1 VPSVRATAGRGETSG
16 AEDKQQNG
24 NSKAVYDQ
32 SLDRDSERLEEF
44 TAINNHLREIIHF
57 PAVDG
62 RTLDLPA
69 LTRDGTIKPGILDAY
84 TAARLGRA
92 LGLRAQ
98 MGPNRMRDKGLTD
111 AIRVYIVKF
120 HRNRIADA

>member
-1 VPSVRATAGRGETSG
+1 
-16 AEDKQQNG
+16 
-24 NSKAVYDQ
+24 
-32 SLDRDSERLEEF
+32 
-44 TAINNHLREIIHF
+44 
-57 PAVDG
+57 
-62 RTLDLPA
+62 

-111 AIRVYIVKF
+111 AIRTYIVKF
-120 HRNRIADA
+120 YRNQIADA